1 MILRFETFL
10 TRCTTD
16 ALSDIFGK
24 NLIELLS
31 LFDESSGNLDRLR
44 ALLLEVFS
52 PEILL
57 SNSQKRKFI
66 LELLKEDEVKTLLS
80 ILDVPHNDNNCFNQ
94 LFSFNFTRQK
104 LLKLF
109 EFFGVT
115 PSNAIDDTSKS
126 PSLETITPNY
136 GLFPHQR
143 NAITKVLKTLER
155 SPHRVVLHMPTGAGK
170 TRTAMN
176 IISQHLRVAEP
187 GVVLWLANSEELCE
201 QAADEFIGAWKN
213 TGNRPIA
220 VERLWGHHENES
232 SITDGIIIA
241 GFQKIYARLTESPSK
256 FASFSER
263 ITMVVVDEAHQVIAP
278 TYKAVVDAV
287 IARNSEAKLVGLTAT
302 PGRTWNDIDSDEKL
316 GNFFARRKVTLEIP
330 GYENPVDYLIEEGYL
345 AKPKFEELKF
355 DVFSAAEEERIY
367 SDFEIPDSLLKK
379 LADDQLR
386 TLKILSK
393 IQELA
398 TRHKRILIFAT
409 TVAHSDLLAALLK
422 FKNLNAKS
430 LSSKTPGSERQII
443 IDWYKENTDDTRILC
458 NFGILTTGFDAP
470 KTSAAVIARPTKS
483 LVLFSQMVGRATRG
497 LKANG
502 NKESEIVTVIDI
514 DLPGFRNM
522 SESFTNWEDIWE

>member
-1 MILRFETFL
+1 MTLRFDTFL

-16 ALSDIFGK
+16 ALADIFGK

-44 ALLLEVFS
+44 SLLLEVFS
-52 PEILL
+52 PEALL
-57 SNSQKRKFI
+57 SNNQKRRLI
-66 LELLKEDEVKTLLS
+66 LELLKEKEVKELLS
-80 ILDVPHNDNNCFNQ
+80 TLEVPYNETNYFDQ
-94 LFSFNFTRQK
+94 LLSFNFTKPK
-104 LLKLF
+104 LIKLF
-109 EFFGVT
+109 HFFGLN
-115 PSNAIDDTSKS
+115 PSDAPEETIKIPAT
-126 PSLETITPNY
+126 ETITPNY
-136 GLFPHQR
+136 SLFPHQR
-143 NAITKVLKTLER
+143 NAITKVLRTLER

-176 IISQHLRVAEP
+176 IISQHLRVSEP

-201 QAADEFIGAWKN
+201 QATDEFIGAWKN
-213 TGNRPIA
+213 TGNRPVT
-220 VERLWGHHENES
+220 VERLWGPHS
-232 SITDGIIIA
+232 SDSLTTDGIIIA
-241 GFQKIYARLTESPSK
+241 GFQKIHSRLIDAPSK
-256 FASFSER
+256 FATFSER

-287 IARNSEAKLVGLTAT
+287 IARNAEIKLVGLTAT
-302 PGRTWNDIDSDEKL
+302 PGRTWNDIDSDQKL
-316 GNFFARRKVTLEIP
+316 GSFFARRKVTLEIP

-355 DVFSAAEEERIY
+355 DVFSLSDREKIH
-367 SDFEIPDSLLKK
+367 SDFEIPDSLLRK

-409 TVAHSDLLAALLK
+409 TVAHSDLLAVLLK
-422 FKNLNAKS
+422 FKELNAKS
-430 LSSKTPGSERQII
+430 LSSKTPGAERQAI
-443 IDWYKENTDDTRILC
+443 IDWYKEDTEDTRILC

-497 LKANG
+497 LKAKG
-502 NKESEIVTVIDI
+502 NKESEIITVIDI